1 MVKVKKER
9 NFKLE
14 KQEILPGSRIIKT
27 KNTKNRIDYFIENIE
42 DNYSFKHTN
51 LFKNKSDLINEF
63 KIYRE
68 KWNDQ
73 PNTIIKKYKNTKS
86 IKNNLITEN
95 ILPLCIDLEVASI
108 CDLACPHCFRE
119 YLATPDKIIDL
130 NFAKK
135 TIKEASINGVKSIK
149 FNWRGEPLL
158 NPNLTDL
165 IKYAKDVGIIETIIN
180 TNATNLTEKKSLDL
194 INSGLD
200 YMIYS
205 FDGGS
210 KKTYETLRP
219 GRFKKNN
226 FEQIIK
232 NIRKFKSIRDQTNSK
247 FPYTKI
253 QMVLMESNR
262 HEVESFKELFDD
274 YVDEVTVT
282 LYSERGGSL
291 NDLPVDK
298 KNKLEN
304 YLFEKNLPKNTPY
317 MLDGEGNLFISLR
330 RKTCKQI
337 FQRLMVTYDG
347 KVGMCCLD
355 WGAKH
360 NLGYLSNKGFSSKM
374 EEKKIIN
381 NIKMKKKGFEL
392 LKDAKLPKTYNEPEK
407 KILSIKEIWN
417 GLELNKVRDMHL
429 NDKINDIEVCKNC
442 NSKDTFVWEKIN

>member
-1 MVKVKKER
+1 MVKINKNKSFE
-9 NFKLE
+9 LE
-14 KQEILPGSRIIKT
+14 KQAILPGSRILKT

-42 DNYSFKHTN
+42 NNYSFKNTN
-51 LFKNKSDLINEF
+51 LFKSKSELINKF
-63 KIYRE
+63 KKYRQE
-68 KWNDQ
+68 WNEQ
-73 PNTIIKKYKNTKS
+73 PNKIIENHKYAKN
-86 IKNNLITEN
+86 IKNIIAQEN

-130 NFAKK
+130 EFAKK
-135 TIKEASINGVKSIK
+135 TIKEASLNGVKSIK

-158 NPNLTDL
+158 NPNLPDL

-180 TNATNLTEKKSLDL
+180 TNATNLTEKKSLEL

-205 FDGGS
+205 FDGGT
-210 KKTYETLRP
+210 KKTYEKLRP

-226 FEQIIK
+226 FERIIK
-232 NIRKFKSIRDQTNSK
+232 NIKDFKSVREKNKSK

-291 NDLPVDK
+291 NDLPKDK

-304 YLFEKNLPKNTPY
+304 YLSDNNLDKNTPY
-317 MLDGEGNLFISLR
+317 MFDGEGNLFISKK

-360 NLGYLSNKGFSSKM
+360 NLGYLSKKAFSSQK
-374 EEKKIIN
+374 EELKILE
-381 NIKMKKKGFEL
+381 NIKNKKKGFDL
-392 LKDAKLPKTYNEPEK
+392 LKNAVLPETYNNPIK
-407 KILSIKEIWN
+407 KISKIKDLWN
-417 GLELNKVRDMHL
+417 GLELNKVREMHL
-429 NDKINDIEVCKNC
+429 NNKIDDIDVCKNC
-442 NSKDTFVWEKIN
+442 NSKDTFVWEKID